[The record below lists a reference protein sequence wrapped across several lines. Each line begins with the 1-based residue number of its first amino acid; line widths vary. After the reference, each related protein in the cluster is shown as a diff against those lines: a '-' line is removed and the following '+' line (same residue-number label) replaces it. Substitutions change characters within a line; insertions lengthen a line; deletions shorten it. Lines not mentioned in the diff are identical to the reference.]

1 MPWNQTRGVLMVHTI
16 NQGSVFCHTFDLTK
30 RIDPEVL
37 KNANIRLV
45 NNEFLSS
52 IPDDGPLVSSNYDK
66 LLKILEK
73 KLSEKHFK
81 YAFITSALNQDVGTK
96 SNLLRVGIDAV
107 GTDFWDASEDS
118 HQVNSNLTI
127 ETFQISSSYEK
138 ND

>member
-1 MPWNQTRGVLMVHTI
+1 MVHTI

-81 YAFITSALNQDVGTK
+81 
-96 SNLLRVGIDAV
+96 
-107 GTDFWDASEDS
+107 
-118 HQVNSNLTI
+118 
-127 ETFQISSSYEK
+127 
-138 ND
+138 